1 VKIRVED
8 FEEGGGYEYEVHIPS
23 IQLQHICTWYNT
35 IPSRV
40 NVWGRWRR
48 ESERSLKRKE
58 TSIFQS

>member
-1 VKIRVED
+1 MKNEGLRIANC
-8 FEEGGGYEYEVHIPS
+8 EEGTSTRYVHIP
-23 IQLQHICTWYNT
+23 YNYNIHGT